1 MVQSKALRIVVT
13 GAGGIVGSAL
23 RERLPQEPTAVEVVG
38 LTHADLDVT
47 DDRRVEERL
56 LEIAPD
62 AVIHAAAYTNVD
74 QCEEEPDR
82 AREVNAEGTAHI
94 AGVCKALGCGLIYLS
109 TDYVFDGKS
118 DRPYQE
124 EDPVSPLGVYGATKW
139 EGEVAVREQ
148 GPEDSLI
155 VRTAW
160 IYGWGS
166 RHFVDAILEK
176 GNLGEPLRVV
186 TDQRGSPTYA
196 GDLADALKDLLAAR
210 ARGMLHVT
218 GQGDCTWYEF
228 AREILE
234 VAGFDPELVKET
246 TSTTLDR
253 RAPRPSYS
261 VLDNAAF
268 RVRTGRAMRP
278 WPEALR
284 DYLAQRGVLLEA

>member
-1 MVQSKALRIVVT
+1 M
-13 GAGGIVGSAL
+13 
-23 RERLPQEPTAVEVVG
+23 
-38 LTHADLDVT
+38 
-47 DDRRVEERL
+47 
-56 LEIAPD
+56 
-62 AVIHAAAYTNVD
+62 
-74 QCEEEPDR
+74 
-82 AREVNAEGTAHI
+82 
-94 AGVCKALGCGLIYLS
+94 
-109 TDYVFDGKS
+109 
-118 DRPYQE
+118 
-124 EDPVSPLGVYGATKW
+124 
-139 EGEVAVREQ
+139 
-148 GPEDSLI
+148 
-155 VRTAW
+155 
-160 IYGWGS
+160 
-166 RHFVDAILEK
+166 DAILEK

-284 DYLAQRGVLLEA
+284 DYLAQRGVLLEV